1 MVASRYFG
9 TVVCQN
15 SHMATATVPLGTTT
29 RVRYGSPRSLVL
41 TDEDVARLRLLT
53 KWGWLDALDVAQHE
67 PDERSQWLRRESVRR
82 RFAALASIP
91 AGRGH
96 GPLVRAVG
104 SDAGTSVWDATRRGM
119 IRAGVAWD
127 RERPYAVGDE
137 IRSRM
142 AHAASLAWGQDA
154 RVWSGRE
161 VRLGRDIDGV
171 PVPISTVGLPSPDAV
186 FASSQ
191 MRGFGA
197 VIVLPYPD
205 VRASWV
211 RRCFAAYGA
220 HGMFRAVAVVTR
232 NERHAR
238 VLAKAVSA
246 RGESVWWWPEPGRDL
261 VAVARLRGAQ
271 SGPGSGR
278 G

>member
-1 MVASRYFG
+1 
-9 TVVCQN
+9 
-15 SHMATATVPLGTTT
+15 MATATVSLGATTH
-29 RVRYGSPRSLVL
+29 VRYGSRMSLVL

-67 PDERSQWLRRESVRR
+67 PDERSAWLRRESVRR

-96 GPLVRAVG
+96 GPLVRAVA
-104 SDAGTSVWDATRRGM
+104 SEAGTSVWDATRRGM

-127 RERPYAVGDE
+127 RERPFVMGDDM
-137 IRSRM
+137 RSRL

-171 PVPISTVGLPSPDAV
+171 PVPVSTVGLPSPDAV
-186 FASSQ
+186 FAPHG
-191 MRGFGA
+191 MRGYGA
-197 VIVLPYPD
+197 MIVLPYPH

-211 RRCFAAYGA
+211 RRLFAGYGA
-220 HGMFRAVAVVTR
+220 HGAFRAVAVVTR
-232 NERHAR
+232 HEGHAR
-238 VLAKAVSA
+238 VLAKAVTA
-246 RGESVWWWPEPGRDL
+246 RGESVWWCPEPGHAL
-261 VAVARLRGAQ
+261 VPVARL
-271 SGPGSGR
+271 
-278 G
+278 